1 MIGRLMKLRK
11 LSSLRYAVRDLDF
24 FWGRRSSPGVTF
36 AKGLLRPGVSG
47 WRPLST
53 SPACESLRP
62 LQYALA
68 EKKDCVATLT
78 NLYFRPFHSNPLQIP
93 QPDPIEKEF

>member
-11 LSSLRYAVRDLDF
+11 MDSLRYAVRDLDF
-24 FWGRRSSPGVTF
+24 FWRLRSEPGVTI

-47 WRPLST
+47 WRLLST

-62 LQYALA
+62 PQSALP
-68 EKKDCVATLT
+68 KKKIAL
-78 NLYFRPFHSNPLQIP
+78 PL
-93 QPDPIEKEF
+93 